1 MFYPNPYDILDV
13 SNGASKNEI
22 NKAFKQAMKKKKYP
36 ISLISKA
43 HKCLLNS
50 EKRLIADYLSPYLP
64 KIHRFK
70 RQDLSALDTKLS
82 SLDIL
87 PEFDLLDEMIAEFK
101 VVSEDDKFLGKSRF
115 KN

>member
-1 MFYPNPYDILDV
+1 MFYPNPYDILEV
-13 SNGASKNEI
+13 SSGASKNEI

-36 ISLISKA
+36 LSLISKA

-50 EKRLIADYLSPYLP
+50 EKRLIADYLSPCLP

-70 RQDLSALDTKLS
+70 RQNFSALDKKLP

-87 PEFDLLDEMIAEFK
+87 PEFHLLDEMIAEFK
-101 VVSEDDKFLGKSRF
+101 VITEDDKFLGTSRF
-115 KN
+115 KS